1 VGVDAP
7 VRIPLAAT
15 ADPLAAARVLRGDRR
30 PVALVGAWAGGGA
43 LLASEPLEVV
53 TSGDPFAVLASQPLG
68 PGQTG
73 SGTGVGGGWF
83 GWIGYRCGIEPRP
96 PGPPRPVPRP
106 DFSLGFYDHLLRFDG
121 ARWWFEA
128 LRWDAR
134 VEGRLAELRA
144 RLASLARPGP
154 ASAAPLGPF
163 SFDAAGHR
171 SAVAEALERIAAGE
185 LFQASIT
192 SRFAGDAAGD
202 PLDLLAPAP
211 YAAVVDDGDHATVSR
226 SPELFLRR
234 AGREVVTL
242 PIKGTSP
249 DRARLL
255 ASAKDRAENVMIADL
270 MRNDLGR
277 VAEYGSVRVARL
289 AEAERHGEL
298 WHLVSEVRTTLRADV
313 DDAALLRAT
322 FPPGSVTG
330 APKVQSLRV
339 IAELEATGREAY
351 TGALG
356 YASPVAG
363 LEMSVLI
370 RTLELA
376 GGRAWL
382 GAGGGVVADSDPD
395 REVGEAEG
403 KARSALGPGARVRRR
418 PARPG
423 VLPPRALAGG
433 ADRPDP
439 SLGVFTT
446 FRVADADRHL
456 ARVRASAR
464 ELYGVDPQLPAVGGS
479 GAAGGSAA
487 AALRV
492 EVLPDG
498 SVTVAP
504 RAVPAPPAA
513 PLRLVPF
520 LLPGGLG
527 AHKWRDRRLLDE
539 LTARAEG
546 GVPLLVDADGHVLEA
561 AWAAVVVVEAGR
573 RITPPAD
580 GRILPSL
587 SVGDDAARET
597 VTLERL
603 RGADAVLLG
612 SALRTVP
619 AELSLLG
626 RARAHGS
633 CVGK

>member
-53 TSGDPFAVLASQPLG
+53 TTGDPFAVLASQPLGPAPSGDPFAALASQPLGPGPSGDPFAVLASQPLG

-83 GWIGYRCGIEPRP
+83 GWIGYRCGVEPRP

-154 ASAAPLGPF
+154 ASAAAPGPF

-298 WHLVSEVRTTLRADV
+298 WHLVSEVRA
-313 DDAALLRAT
+313 
-322 FPPGSVTG
+322 
-330 APKVQSLRV
+330 
-339 IAELEATGREAY
+339 
-351 TGALG
+351 
-356 YASPVAG
+356 ASP
-363 LEMSVLI
+363 
-370 RTLELA
+370 
-376 GGRAWL
+376 
-382 GAGGGVVADSDPD
+382 
-395 REVGEAEG
+395 
-403 KARSALGPGARVRRR
+403 
-418 PARPG
+418 
-423 VLPPRALAGG
+423 
-433 ADRPDP
+433 
-439 SLGVFTT
+439 
-446 FRVADADRHL
+446 
-456 ARVRASAR
+456 
-464 ELYGVDPQLPAVGGS
+464 
-479 GAAGGSAA
+479 
-487 AALRV
+487 
-492 EVLPDG
+492 
-498 SVTVAP
+498 AP
-504 RAVPAPPAA
+504 R
-513 PLRLVPF
+513 
-520 LLPGGLG
+520 
-527 AHKWRDRRLLDE
+527 
-539 LTARAEG
+539 
-546 GVPLLVDADGHVLEA
+546 
-561 AWAAVVVVEAGR
+561 
-573 RITPPAD
+573 
-580 GRILPSL
+580 
-587 SVGDDAARET
+587 
-597 VTLERL
+597 
-603 RGADAVLLG
+603 
-612 SALRTVP
+612 
-619 AELSLLG
+619 
-626 RARAHGS
+626 
-633 CVGK
+633 